1 MGVTPLMWTALDKH
15 AFFYKHTWM
24 TTAGWDPVK
33 NQLEFYPMSKMT
45 KKLIPYCINTFILI
59 PLGILCCVSIL
70 MLKLFTAAPI
80 PLMDILVSGGI
91 CLTVITT
98 QILEAVFLFGGA
110 NVCIESLDKGCNNIL
125 PRDPNGLETYLN
137 SYAALRIIILIAE
150 IEIGTIISTFM
161 GIGMMLCIVFNYGS
175 INLQTILPMSIYV
188 YCPVLAIIVPGAI
201 KVMLP
206 MIVDIYENGKLFVES
221 WKYLLAKTEKKKYLV
236 RRHTWMTTV
245 GWDPVKKTSGISPHL
260 QKLIPYCIDTFVVIP
275 LAIFCC
281 VSILMLKLFST
292 AQIPL
297 VDILSSGGIGLIVI
311 TALILEVVFLCGG
324 TNVVHCTTPSKPKHL
339 DYLGIFLNFAVQII
353 EVIPFLGMVAFIYFG
368 LDPVYLAQNHVSANI
383 LNNWNPSLFEKRL
396 SALQGYLSL
405 RDGGLLLIK
414 ILQMCIE
421 TLDIRYKKI
430 LLRDPMQV
438 EKYLNF
444 YTALRIII
452 LIAEIGTVISTFM
465 AFGMMLC
472 IICNYASIKLHMV
485 LPMFVCFLS
494 GGRNHC
500 TRCN

>member
-1 MGVTPLMWTALDKH
+1 
-15 AFFYKHTWM
+15 M
-24 TTAGWDPVK
+24 TVLGSHIYAYVSRLYSVKGFRFNDAG
-33 NQLEFYPMSKMT
+33 
-45 KKLIPYCINTFILI
+45 
-59 PLGILCCVSIL
+59 
-70 MLKLFTAAPI
+70 
-80 PLMDILVSGGI
+80 
-91 CLTVITT
+91 
-98 QILEAVFLFGGA
+98 
-110 NVCIESLDKGCNNIL
+110 
-125 PRDPNGLETYLN
+125 
-137 SYAALRIIILIAE
+137 
-150 IEIGTIISTFM
+150 
-161 GIGMMLCIVFNYGS
+161 
-175 INLQTILPMSIYV
+175 
-188 YCPVLAIIVPGAI
+188 
-201 KVMLP
+201 
-206 MIVDIYENGKLFVES
+206 
-221 WKYLLAKTEKKKYLV
+221 
-236 RRHTWMTTV
+236 
-245 GWDPVKKTSGISPHL
+245 
-260 QKLIPYCIDTFVVIP
+260 
-275 LAIFCC
+275 
-281 VSILMLKLFST
+281 
-292 AQIPL
+292 
-297 VDILSSGGIGLIVI
+297 
-311 TALILEVVFLCGG
+311 
-324 TNVVHCTTPSKPKHL
+324 TTPSKPKHL

-414 ILQMCIE
+414 ILQMVPYSQVAQMYGWTIIMFTILAHLMLQCIE